1 MYRLEQGESY
11 LPEKQTALEDR
22 YYNNQSFQ
30 VGMMLLKEENSLFI
44 SHLRKIIQLMILM

>member
-1 MYRLEQGESY
+1 MYRLDQGQSY

-30 VGMMLLKEENSLFI
+30 VCYFN
-44 SHLRKIIQLMILM
+44 